1 MQELD
6 TTQPTTYDNL
16 AILPDSFL
24 DKIVSI
30 LNESLPSFALS
41 CIDIEAEKRY
51 IATHL
56 EDECKGFVQL
66 LLAPI
71 EGEIATLIE
80 ALSVAK
86 GEIVELRSQLEQAK
100 ATEET
105 LIADAASEQ
114 RLQELTERVE
124 AVKSQRQELLASLE
138 KEHQLRVELEKEIEQ
153 LRAATTPVESEESWL
168 QYTLPDT
175 PEEKPSKTKKV
186 EEQPIPDK
194 PKVDDSQMSLW

>member
-16 AILPDSFL
+16 AILPDFFL
-24 DKIVSI
+24 NKIVSI

-51 IATHL
+51 IATQL
-56 EDECKGFVQL
+56 EEESNSFAQQI
-66 LLAPI
+66 LAPI
-71 EGEIATLIE
+71 GDEVASLLKAMAT
-80 ALSVAK
+80 AK
-86 GEIVELRSQLEQAK
+86 GEIAELRNQLEQAK
-100 ATEET
+100 AIDET
-105 LIADAASEQ
+105 PKVDAASEQ
-114 RLQELTERVE
+114 RLQELMESVE

-138 KEHQLRVELEKEIEQ
+138 KEHQIRVELEKEIEQ

-175 PEEKPSKTKKV
+175 PEEKASKTKKS
-186 EEQPIPDK
+186 EEQPMPEK